1 MSLEEINLFNMLPFG
16 CGGIHMELQ
25 ARAPSTSLIIGS
37 AFGTFVCDNGEVSC
51 WM

>member
-1 MSLEEINLFNMLPFG
+1 MLPFG
-16 CGGIHMELQ
+16 LGGIRLEVQVKVPFM
-25 ARAPSTSLIIGS
+25 SSIIGS